1 MNQPG
6 ADSGTEFVL
15 DNRKLI
21 ITFVVLVVVCG
32 AFFVIGFMEGKRQ
45 AVPARIER
53 ASSELAGGTGSA
65 ASQPGAKAVDQP
77 TDRKAIEDRSG
88 SAQQEWYK
96 NAQAKESGT
105 QKPSPAAKVV
115 QSTPAPPAKKASV
128 TQPQATKGGAA
139 AEPRSMVPAAN
150 VTYTVQVGA
159 FKQKQEADISAAA
172 LKAKGYLCV
181 IDFNPAEQLY
191 RVKVGRFDTRADA
204 KAVQLRLTKDGFSSI
219 IKVN

>member
-1 MNQPG
+1 MNQTG

-21 ITFVVLVVVCG
+21 ITFLVLVVVCG

-45 AVPARIER
+45 AVPTRIER
-53 ASSELAGGTGSA
+53 VSSEPAGGTGSA
-65 ASQPGAKAVDQP
+65 SGRPDAKVADQP

-96 NAQAKESGT
+96 NAQAKESGQ
-105 QKPSPAAKVV
+105 QKPNPAAEVTK
-115 QSTPAPPAKKASV
+115 SAPLPPAKKTAV
-128 TQPQATKGGAA
+128 AQPPAAKGTAT
-139 AEPRSMVPAAN
+139 AELQSMVPAAN

-159 FKQKQEADISAAA
+159 FKQKQEADTQAAA

-181 IDFNPAEQLY
+181 IDFKAAEQLY

-204 KAVQLRLTKDGFSSI
+204 KAVQLQLNRDGFGSI